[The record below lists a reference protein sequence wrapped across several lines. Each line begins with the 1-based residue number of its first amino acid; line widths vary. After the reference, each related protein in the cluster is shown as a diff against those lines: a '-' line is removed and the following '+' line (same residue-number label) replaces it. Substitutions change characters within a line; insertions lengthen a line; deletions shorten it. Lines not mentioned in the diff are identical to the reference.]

1 MPTNRV
7 LALQTLRKMTS
18 SVPYDPY
25 DDMDNNPFA
34 EPVEPL
40 AVPETINSITRGD
53 QEQQPDT
60 ERNNKEHSS
69 HKDNDSESTNT
80 THQQENGNDSAVN
93 DIPIDELLPERKN
106 NKYNLFVQVTGI
118 ERAGSLTNKKE
129 NPSIKFDCTTNLP
142 TFRKPKHKKLKKT
155 YTEFYKLFKYLNTA
169 IPETFVPSL
178 PNSFTSYGIN
188 NEEDAIK
195 TAANFQSWFNRITS
209 DPLII
214 RSDEVAIFIESD
226 FNTYTP
232 LKKVSSISGLKR
244 KTLKQ
249 LSPPYDETL
258 ALAEFRPLVKSIYHT
273 TQEIKAK
280 LLKMATVRR
289 QLSQEVNQFGQ
300 AFQPLSLDNSDLY
313 HKFGRVI
320 TAIGDIESI
329 VANLD
334 MATLFDPLESI
345 EHDSYIIKEALTN
358 RHFVMR
364 ELLQAQQ
371 TSRQRQENARKLRAK
386 RDINPLKVDESIRQ
400 LKESTK
406 NEHDLTIKLKRI
418 TANMLIERERW
429 LVYLQE
435 TLAQAI
441 KEFVLRKIEYD
452 RKKLSLLE
460 RIRLTV
466 RTADGKGGLSRL
478 GRSSLPTISTLSS
491 SQSYSGDSWTGD
503 KTRTPHL
510 IGGIVTTEFDNAVFN
525 PNNSHGETNTSQP
538 QSSRQS
544 ENIEQVGLSARQAAS
559 LLGDGTF

>member
-1 MPTNRV
+1 
-7 LALQTLRKMTS
+7 MTS
-18 SVPYDPY
+18 SIPYDPY

-34 EPVEPL
+34 EPEEHMT
-40 AVPETINSITRGD
+40 VPETIVNGL
-53 QEQQPDT
+53 EEAAEEKPADT
-60 ERNNKEHSS
+60 EDNASEDASNDDGNKVVDAATEQEESS
-69 HKDNDSESTNT
+69 YSSIAHE
-80 THQQENGNDSAVN
+80 
-93 DIPIDELLPERKN
+93 IPIDELLPERKN
-106 NKYNLFVQVTGI
+106 NKYSLFVQVTGI

-129 NPSIKFDCTTNLP
+129 NPTVKFDCTSNLP

-155 YTEFYKLFKYLNTA
+155 YSEFNKLFKYLNAA
-169 IPETFVPSL
+169 IPETFVPAL
-178 PNSFTSYGIN
+178 PSPFTSYGIN
-188 NEEDAIK
+188 NEEDAVK
-195 TAANFQSWFNRITS
+195 TAANFQSWLNRITS

-214 RSDEVAIFIESD
+214 RSDELAIFIESD
-226 FNTYTP
+226 LNTYTP
-232 LKKVSSISGLKR
+232 LKKVSAVSGLKR

-258 ALAEFRPLVKSIYHT
+258 PLAEFRPLVKSIYHIA
-273 TQEIKAK
+273 QEIKVK
-280 LLKMATVRR
+280 LLKMSTVRR
-289 QLSQEVNQFGQ
+289 QLSQDVNQFGQ
-300 AFQPLSLDNSDLY
+300 AFQPLSLDSSDLY

-334 MATLFDPLESI
+334 MATLYDPLESI
-345 EHDSYIIKEALTN
+345 ERDSYIIKEALTN

-400 LKESTK
+400 LKESVK
-406 NEHDLTIKLKRI
+406 NEHELTIKLKRI
-418 TANMLIERERW
+418 TANMLIEREKW

-435 TLAQAI
+435 VLAQAI

-460 RIRLTV
+460 RIRLAV

-478 GRSSLPTISTLSS
+478 GRSSLPTVSSISS

-510 IGGIVTTEFDNAVFN
+510 TGGIVTTEFDNAVFSQ
-525 PNNSHGETNTSQP
+525 NNSQSQDP
-538 QSSRQS
+538 LQEHMGSSPSSRQYTTS
-544 ENIEQVGLSARQAAS
+544 EPAGLSARQAAS
-559 LLGDGTF
+559 ILGDGTF